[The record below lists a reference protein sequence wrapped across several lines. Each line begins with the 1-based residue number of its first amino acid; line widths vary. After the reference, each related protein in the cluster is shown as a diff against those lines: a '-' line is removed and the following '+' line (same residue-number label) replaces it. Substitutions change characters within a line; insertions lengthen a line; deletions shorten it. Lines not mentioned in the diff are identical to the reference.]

1 MNAVRTAAAAL
12 AFWSCLAPPA
22 PAGADD
28 LVLFD
33 SLTSR
38 KYQTAFARARGET
51 ARLIPATLIQGY
63 LSKPAGDGPFPA
75 VVLLHSC
82 NGIPGTRAAISEGI
96 TALGYVALFVD
107 DFTTRGM
114 KQTCKNSAFSE
125 TVQDALGG
133 LIYVA
138 KLPYVD
144 VRRLAVVGFSQGGAT
159 ALAIAMDRLPPLVE
173 GLKPPVPRAVVS
185 FYPQCFDI
193 RGRLTVPTLVLAGNR
208 DDWAPPA
215 YCEELRNR
223 TSDNVEFKLV
233 VYPGAYHAFDNQG
246 LAGGRNVFGHWLQYD
261 PDAAGRAAEEMR
273 AFLAKHLAAN

>member
-1 MNAVRTAAAAL
+1 MSAARTAAAVL
-12 AFWSCLAPPA
+12 AFWFCLGPVA
-22 PAGADD
+22 PAGADE

-33 SLTSR
+33 SLASR
-38 KYQTAFARARGET
+38 KYQTTFARARGET
-51 ARLIPATLIQGY
+51 APLIPATLIQGY
-63 LSKPAGDGPFPA
+63 LAKPAGDGPFPA

-82 NGIPGTRAAISEGI
+82 NGIPGTRAAINEGI

-114 KQTCKNSAFSE
+114 RQTCKNSAFGE

-144 VRRLAVVGFSQGGAT
+144 VRRLAVIGFSQGGAT
-159 ALAIAMDRLPPLVE
+159 ALAIAMNRLPPLVE

-185 FYPQCFDI
+185 FYPPCFDI
-193 RGRLTVPTLVLAGNR
+193 RGRLTVPTLVLAGDR
-208 DDWAPPA
+208 DDWAPPS
-215 YCEELRNR
+215 YCDELRKR
-223 TSDNVEFKLV
+223 TSDNVELRLV

-246 LAGGRNVFGHWLQYD
+246 LVGGRNVFGHWLQYD
-261 PDAAGRAAEEMR
+261 ADAAAQATAEMR
-273 AFLAKHLAAN
+273 AFLAKHLAN